1 MAQSREQQI
10 AMFAK
15 AKQISKSIGDR
26 SQKEVPELYHQLEEK
41 NRQVPKPTQIRVGT
55 VFRDDPN
62 AIQKQEQ
69 KVKNFENEQDYWK
82 LIVKEPQRTFGN
94 AGNTLG
100 DARWWALTNT
110 STNLREAKK
119 KLDKLK
125 SDKEKGIKLTRQP
138 TFIEGKKRFFF
149 KEEMVNEN

>member
-1 MAQSREQQI
+1 MPQTDAQRK

-15 AKQISKSIGDR
+15 AKQISKSIGGK
-26 SQKEVPELYHQLEEK
+26 SQKEVPQLYQQLEEK
-41 NRQVPKPTQIRVGT
+41 NRQVPKPKFVKVGT

-62 AIQKQEQ
+62 AIEKQEQ

-82 LIVKEPQRTFGN
+82 GIVKEPSRSFGR
-94 AGNTLG
+94 TLG
-100 DARWWALTNT
+100 DARWWALGNT

-119 KLDKLK
+119 KLEKLK

-149 KEEMVNEN
+149 KEQKVEN

>member
-1 MAQSREQQI
+1 MAMLDKQRK

-15 AKQISKSIGDR
+15 AKEISKSIGGK
-26 SQKEVPELYHQLEEK
+26 SQKEVPELYQQLEEK
-41 NRQVPKPTQIRVGT
+41 NRQVPKPKFVKVGI

-62 AIQKQEQ
+62 AIEKQEQ

-82 LIVKEPQRTFGN
+82 GIVKEPSRSFGR
-94 AGNTLG
+94 TLG
-100 DARWWALTNT
+100 DARWWALGNT

-119 KLDKLK
+119 KLVNLESEKKEGIVLK
-125 SDKEKGIKLTRQP
+125 RNP

-149 KEEMVNEN
+149 TKEKKNG